1 MLETLLIKNF
11 VIVDQLEL
19 NFKRGFSALTGETG
33 AGKSILIDALSICLG
48 QRGDSGLIRKGKE
61 KADISAI
68 FNIDSN
74 QQAKLWLEENDYD
87 LEDNLLLRRIIS
99 SDGKSKA
106 FINGTPSSVTQ
117 LKQLAN
123 TLVDIYSQNSHH
135 SLLQSSTQ
143 RNILDG
149 FAKTKDLTDKVSEA
163 YVLWSNL
170 HKEHEEFLLNKTSF
184 IAELEDLEQKYKE
197 FLELDFTDENWNKI
211 QNQHKLIN
219 NSTEL
224 IEGVQ

>member
-74 QQAKLWLEENDYD
+74 QQAKLWLEANDYD

-135 SLLQSSTQ
+135 SLLHSSTQ

-170 HKEHEEFLLNKTSF
+170 HKEHEEFLHNKTSF

-197 FLELDFTDENWNKI
+197 FLELDFTDE
-211 QNQHKLIN
+211 KLEYDSE
-219 NSTEL
+219 ST
-224 IEGVQ
+224 